1 MKLDYFTLLS
11 KSPLKL
17 NICSIKSPLLREI
30 DEITIQTYNNYL
42 NILLL
47 NIDLYYKM
55 IEENDGS
62 YLTYYSPE
70 EKELIL
76 RIKDEY
82 EKMLDEEKS
91 NIQTL
96 SILAFDF
103 KIMDTIEKAL
113 DFFLVEQIKYFP
125 KEKSF
130 FVFDGTKDDKG
141 NLIPTGRIDD
151 SNYSIIVDLIL
162 QKNSVVKKAAN
173 EDEKKVKNQKALEIL
188 KKLKK
193 GQEEL
198 DKVKKF
204 DKKMELGNIISS
216 VAARNK
222 NGLNILNI
230 WDITIY
236 QLYDQFNRVNIN
248 DTQDRTLTSVSVWGD
263 KENQFNP
270 NLWLENIY
278 YN

>member
-1 MKLDYFTLLS
+1 MRLDYFTLLS

-17 NICSIKSPLLREI
+17 NICSVKSPLLREI

-47 NIDLYYKM
+47 NIDLYYKT
-55 IEENDGS
+55 ITENDNL
-62 YLTYYSPE
+62 YLSYYSPE

-76 RIKDEY
+76 RIKGEY
-82 EKMLDEEKS
+82 EKMSDEEKS

-96 SILAFDF
+96 SILVFDF

-130 FVFDGTKDDKG
+130 FVFDDTKDDKG
-141 NLIPTGRIDD
+141 NLIPI
-151 SNYSIIVDLIL
+151 SQINESSYSIVVDLIL
-162 QKNSVVKKAAN
+162 QRNSVVKKATN
-173 EDEKKVKNQKALEIL
+173 EDEKKAKNETALKIL
-188 KKLKK
+188 RKLKK

-198 DKVKKF
+198 DKVKKV

-236 QLYDQFNRVNIN
+236 QLYDQFNRVKIN
-248 DTQDRTLTSVSVWGD
+248 DSQDKTLTSVSVWGD